1 MEIDVTESLLTA
13 LSTVT
18 PIEVVSGQN
27 KTDDD
32 SSTPGQA
39 NGKSNGQVVQGV
51 EQRVEQVN
59 KLDRFQSTQV
69 RLQDLLY
76 SLSSMQ
82 AVQRTALQFSVDD
95 ASGLEVIRIIDRESG
110 TFIRALSSEEALIL
124 SQKLD
129 EIKGLLIDT
138 QV

>member
-18 PIEVVSGQN
+18 PIEAVSGQN

-39 NGKSNGQVVQGV
+39 NGKSKGQVVQGV
-51 EQRVEQVN
+51 EPGN

-69 RLQDLLY
+69 RLQDLLD

-95 ASGLEVIRIIDRESG
+95 ASGLKVIQIIDRESG